1 MNHSD
6 DDENSNAKY
15 SKTTRNL
22 ALKKE
27 KQKAYK
33 KAYREKQKNLKKTV
47 TAQVKKNVENA
58 QVISVFETE
67 NTNIINNDLN
77 ESLSPLSSMS
87 IDGSSSSDSSYYD
100 CESSCNTSILSES
113 DEDFDSVDRFLP
125 LYQNS
130 TNKYDDYI
138 ESFYE
143 LVLKHKLSDEGANDF
158 LSLTKSILPSP
169 NNVPKSIKKIH
180 DDILEDRNQYVHS
193 FYYCKSCKQIMQD
206 KLCNICK
213 GDCIYFLVLDV
224 IYQIKSIIN
233 RENIKNKLLQT
244 QNYCPSNKEFLST
257 CLDGSVYQDY
267 LRKNKYDITIS
278 LCLNSDGAPL
288 IVSKG
293 MSLWPVLAKI
303 IELPDNIS
311 ESFENLIFIGL
322 WLDNQKPAYDVFMA
336 KCVEAVSLAIN
347 SPELKNIG
355 K

>member
-1 MNHSD
+1 
-6 DDENSNAKY
+6 
-15 SKTTRNL
+15 
-22 ALKKE
+22 
-27 KQKAYK
+27 
-33 KAYREKQKNLKKTV
+33 
-47 TAQVKKNVENA
+47 
-58 QVISVFETE
+58 
-67 NTNIINNDLN
+67 
-77 ESLSPLSSMS
+77 MS

-244 QNYCPSNKEFLST
+244 QNY
-257 CLDGSVYQDY
+257 
-267 LRKNKYDITIS
+267 
-278 LCLNSDGAPL
+278 
-288 IVSKG
+288 
-293 MSLWPVLAKI
+293 
-303 IELPDNIS
+303 
-311 ESFENLIFIGL
+311 
-322 WLDNQKPAYDVFMA
+322 
-336 KCVEAVSLAIN
+336 
-347 SPELKNIG
+347 
-355 K
+355 